1 MSTKTLAIK
10 IFYGDQLV
18 DTKTLDQDVIK
29 IGKLKSSHLC
39 LDDEAVAR
47 MHAVIEVSGDEVRII
62 DLGSSAGT
70 VLNGQRID
78 KNAPLGDGDLLEFG
92 PYRVEVGFVA
102 PQPVAAAPVEQPAAY
117 AAAAPMMAAA
127 AAPMPQPMPQ
137 RPAIQID
144 ASEYEV
150 QNGSRVAEVVAMY
163 GTTVLDVQ
171 HVGQIKNRKKQAPLW
186 LAIGG
191 LMMVGGMALFGYE
204 VSQDWE
210 GYNAAKIEASTT
222 GGIMPTKPGTGLG
235 GVGVALALLG
245 LIPFG
250 VGMTR
255 MGDYAPRD
263 FTIGEGHTASF
274 HVPPQGLPSPAGFPL
289 VRGSDH
295 DFTLNFTQGMTGEVT
310 LDGQTV
316 PLSQLVSSGRAAAA
330 GSHYSFP
337 LPPGASCR
345 VGYNDITFYVNSVA
359 PGAVVAT
366 SSESDK
372 PFWFYNAGSLAVIGS
387 MIFLSQL
394 IPAEAQDLSMD
405 ELMEENR
412 FVGYLNQPDKP
423 PEEEEPPPEDQ
434 DNSDDEAGGTGQRHK
449 GEEGKMGKPTSKSKS
464 GLYAMKG
471 PKDAIPQMA
480 RNFDPEMAARQAGIL
495 GVMSQ
500 QSGHFLASPYGG
512 AFAVGNDDSDV
523 WGGLTGSEVGE
534 AYGVG
539 GLGLV
544 GTGRGG
550 GGTGEGTIGLGN
562 TGLIGKGG
570 GGGSGSG
577 YGRGSGAGFGGRG
590 SRVPKVR
597 QAKAQVQGA
606 LDKDIIRRIVRAH
619 INEVRHCYNQ
629 GLSKDPN
636 LKGRVAVQFT
646 IGGAGNVPSAVVS
659 QSTIKDASVGNC
671 IAKAVRRWKFPKPRG
686 GGSVIVT
693 YPFVLEA
700 G

>member
-18 DTKTLDQDVIK
+18 DTQTLDQDVIK

-62 DLGSSAGT
+62 DLGSSSGT
-70 VLNGQRID
+70 LLNGQRVD
-78 KNAPLGDGDLLEFG
+78 KNAPLNDNDVLEFG
-92 PYRVEVGFVA
+92 PYRVEVGFVV
-102 PQPVAAAPVEQPAAY
+102 PQPVAAPVAAAPVAGAA
-117 AAAAPMMAAA
+117 AVAAAPMMAAA
-127 AAPMPQPMPQ
+127 APMPARAP
-137 RPAIQID
+137 IQID
-144 ASEYEV
+144 ASEFEV

-171 HVGQIKNRKKQAPLW
+171 HVGQIKNKRSQAPLW

-191 LMMVGGMALFGYE
+191 AMMLGGIGLFGYE

-210 GYNAAKIEASTT
+210 TYNAQVIEASST
-222 GGIMPTKPGTGLG
+222 GGVMPTRPGTGLG
-235 GVGVALALLG
+235 GLGVALALLG

-250 VGMTR
+250 MGMTR
-255 MGDYAPRD
+255 MGDFVSRD
-263 FTIGEGHTASF
+263 FTIGEGHGASF
-274 HVPPQGLPSPAGFPL
+274 HVPPAGLPTPAGFPL

-295 DFTLNFTQGMTGEVT
+295 DFSLNFTQSMNGEVT
-310 LDGQTV
+310 LDGQTI
-316 PLSQLVSSGRAAAA
+316 PLTELVSSGRASAA

-345 VGYNDITFYVNSVA
+345 VGYNDISFYINSVA
-359 PGAVVAT
+359 PGAVIAT
-366 SSESDK
+366 SSDSDK

-394 IPAEAQDLSMD
+394 IPADAQDLSMD
-405 ELMEENR
+405 EMMEDNR

-434 DNSDDEAGGTGQRHK
+434 DNSDDEAGGQGQRHK

-500 QSGHFLASPYGG
+500 QSGSFLASPYGG

-590 SRVPKVR
+590 KRVPQVR
-597 QAKAQVQGA
+597 QAKATVQGA

-629 GLSKDPN
+629 GLAKDQN

-646 IGGAGNVPSAVVS
+646 IGGTGKVPTAVVAS
-659 QSTIKDASVGNC
+659 STVKDASVGNC
-671 IAKAVRRWKFPKPRG
+671 IAKAVRRWKFPKPQG